1 MSRRNSSDDLAGMI
15 VVVTLFLPVVIIVY
29 LVKGIIYLVKLASEE
44 KAKREEE
51 KRYKDLLNINVQ
63 EQLIE
68 VDNLDGLQF
77 EKYIGELLK
86 KIGFKNVIV
95 TKGSGD
101 FGADIVAEKN
111 NDKYA
116 FQCKRFTST
125 IGPKPI
131 GEVLRGMNKYKCNKG
146 IVITNNYFT
155 NQAIQEAKVSNIELW
170 DRDKLASL
178 IGNTKTELLE
188 KNKEVLE
195 QIKEKEDEKYMQF
208 EENENIEQDIDEV
221 INKVEKTED
230 NVSNENSIH
239 ENIKCN
245 DLVAGY
251 YEVGEDIE
259 EGKYII
265 EAISGRGHIKI
276 HDKEGKYKEYI
287 KIGIGDKDYIRKF
300 NNLPLINGDILKV
313 EDTVT
318 LRFTKVE
325 KKEKNCNSCL
335 S

>member
-1 MSRRNSSDDLAGMI
+1 MARRNSSDDLAGII
-15 VVVTLFLPVVIIVY
+15 VAITLFLPIIAIVY
-29 LVKGIIYLVKLASEE
+29 LVKGIIYIIAVASKE

-51 KRYKDLLNINVQ
+51 KIYKDLLNTNIQ
-63 EQLIE
+63 EQLIR
-68 VDNLDGLQF
+68 VDNLEGLQF

-101 FGADIVAEKN
+101 FGADIVAEKD

-116 FQCKRFTST
+116 FQCKRFSST
-125 IGPKPI
+125 IGPRPI

-146 IVITNNYFT
+146 VVITNNYFT

-170 DRDKLASL
+170 DRDKLSFL
-178 IGNTKTELLE
+178 IGNSKIELIE
-188 KNKEVLE
+188 ENKDVLE
-195 QIKEKEDEKYMQF
+195 PIRAKEEEGYMRF
-208 EENENIEQDIDEV
+208 EENKNINDSDQVID
-221 INKVEKTED
+221 KVVKTED
-230 NVSNENSIH
+230 NVSKENNIH
-239 ENIKCN
+239 ENIKCEE
-245 DLVAGY
+245 LIAGY

-265 EAISGRGHIKI
+265 EAISGKGTFSVY
-276 HDKEGKYKEYI
+276 DKGKHCKESQW
-287 KIGIGDKDYIRKF
+287 IGIGDKDYIRKF
-300 NNLPLINGDILKV
+300 NNLKLSNGDILRV
-313 EDTVT
+313 NNTVV

-325 KKEKNCNSCL
+325 KKEQNCNSCL